1 MRWYLH
7 RVPDLTRITIT
18 QPSPEA
24 LEAEEWLRT
33 TSRPGVDARPAISSD
48 FTARVL
54 ARIETPT
61 PEPVVAMSQKR
72 PLKQPLGWALR
83 PLSIVGGVVGL
94 SGVLVLA
101 SLAVAIVAAPGALV
115 TLLNALVGVLV
126 AAVMLLTPLLDAAG
140 ALAAN
145 NTLMLG
151 LSVFV
156 AGFVLVWSRVAGPGG
171 QLANEA

>member
-61 PEPVVAMSQKR
+61 PELVVAMSQK
-72 PLKQPLGWALR
+72 QPLGRALR

-101 SLAVAIVAAPGALV
+101 SLAVAIIAAPGALV
-115 TLLNALVGVLV
+115 TLLNALVGAVV

-156 AGFVLVWSRVAGPGG
+156 AGFVLVWSRVAGPSG

>member
-7 RVPDLTRITIT
+7 RAPDLTRITLTTIT

-54 ARIETPT
+54 ARIETPAA
-61 PEPVVAMSQKR
+61 EPVVVISQKR
-72 PLKQPLGWALR
+72 PLSRALR
-83 PLSIVGGVVGL
+83 PLSIVGGVVGF
-94 SGVLVLA
+94 SGVLILA
-101 SLAVAIVAAPGALV
+101 SLAVALVAAPGALV

-126 AAVMLLTPLLDAAG
+126 AALLLLTPLLDAAG

-156 AGFVLVWSRVAGPGG
+156 AGFVLVWSRVAGPSG